1 MNAQLWKA
9 HLEWAEG
16 RRPKPY
22 VDSVGKLSIGVGRNL
37 DDRGLR
43 DTEIN
48 FLLDNDVAEVL
59 AECAA
64 LPYWDSLNDA
74 RQIVIADM
82 VFNLGLG
89 RFLKF
94 RKLAAALEAHDY
106 DTAADEMKAS
116 KWYGQV
122 KRRAVK
128 LVAAMRSGRWTS

>member
-1 MNAQLWKA
+1 MNVQLWKA
-9 HLEWAEG
+9 HLEWAEE
-16 RRPKPY
+16 RRQKPY
-22 VDSVGKLSIGVGRNL
+22 VDSVGKLSIGIGRNL

-43 DTEIN
+43 DSEID

-64 LPYWDSLNDA
+64 LPYWGLLNDA

-94 RKLAAALEAHDY
+94 RKLAAALEVEDY
-106 DTAADEMKAS
+106 ETAADEMKAS

-122 KRRAVK
+122 KRRAER